1 MASWTASE
9 DRPQVSFAKTQY
21 DVVLLYPPAEEILE
35 IYDVPEFPNIGIAYV
50 GAYLEAHGGVTPAC
64 IDARMS
70 RLSLDETVER
80 VVALRPRVLG
90 IGAMTPMV
98 LTAAEIAARVKQR
111 LPGVRTVL
119 GGFHASFLP
128 ERSLEEFAAF
138 DHVAVGE
145 SEMAFCE
152 LVGRVLSGLACDDVP
167 GIWSRS
173 ALGCIRNG
181 RGAIPPTLD
190 ELGEPGWH
198 LFDPDDMARYC
209 TTLPVMGV
217 RGCPFAC
224 NFCSRPYGRK
234 VRKRTPARIV
244 DEIARGVEAFGVH
257 RVHFFDETFSV
268 DGRHTEELCRDIVAR
283 GLEVEWTCTVH
294 ANTVDLELARLMRS
308 AGCTYVGFGIESG
321 DPAILKSMGKGVD
334 RARIERARGLLKQA
348 GITTMGFFIFGHP
361 NETRR
366 SIWRTIRFAVR
377 LNTDVAAIGI
387 LVPYPGTDTWELA
400 IRGEGGYRKL
410 SPDWRDYNKQL
421 GNAVELAAVPR
432 REIELYQILAYV
444 LIYLCNGRFRDF
456 FALAR
461 QHAALASSILIK
473 ILLPRRVQRGAAAI
487 FRNDGGRI
495 RLRRKRPAGTW
506 G

>member
-1 MASWTASE
+1 L
-9 DRPQVSFAKTQY
+9 SFANEEY

-35 IYDVPEFPNIGIAYV
+35 VYDVPEFPNIGIAYV
-50 GAYLEAHGGVTPAC
+50 GGYLEEHGGVTPAC

-98 LTAAEIAARVKQR
+98 LTAAEVAARVKER
-111 LPGVRTVL
+111 LPNVRTVL
-119 GGFHASFLP
+119 GGFHATFLP
-128 ERSLEEFAAF
+128 ERSLDEFDAF

-152 LVGRVLSGLACDDVP
+152 LVGRALAGESCDDIQ

-173 ALGCIRNG
+173 DTGCTHNG

-190 ELGEPGWH
+190 ELGEPSWH
-198 LFDPDDMARYC
+198 LFDPADMAEYC
-209 TTLPVMGV
+209 STLPVMGV

-234 VRKRTPARIV
+234 VRKRSPSQIV
-244 DEIARGVEAFGVH
+244 DEIARGVENFGV
-257 RVHFFDETFSV
+257 RKLHFYDETFSV
-268 DGRHTEELCRDIVAR
+268 DHRHTEELCRDIVAR
-283 GLEVEWTCTVH
+283 GIEVEWTCTVH
-294 ANTVDLELARLMRS
+294 ANTVDLDLALLMKQ
-308 AGCTYVGFGIESG
+308 AGCSYVGFGIESG
-321 DPAILKSMGKGVD
+321 DPAILKAMGKGVD
-334 RARIERARGLLKQA
+334 RARIERARRLLREA

-361 NETRR
+361 NETRA

-400 IRGEGGYRKL
+400 TRGEGGYRRL

-421 GNAVELAAVPR
+421 GNAVELEAVPR
-432 REIELYQILAYV
+432 REIEFYQILAYV
-444 LIYLCNGRFRDF
+444 LIYLANGRFRDF
-456 FALAR
+456 FTLAR
-461 QHAALASSILIK
+461 QHASLVGSILIK
-473 ILLPRRVQRGAAAI
+473 IVLPRRMRKGASAI
-487 FRNDGGRI
+487 FRNDGGRV
-495 RLRRKRPAGTW
+495 RLRKKRPAGTW